1 MIKAR
6 CKSLTS
12 HAGAVAMV
20 VLIAAAAGPAAA
32 QMELEGRELGTTIGQ
47 IAGRLEAMGYFVTE
61 AELEDGM
68 IEVEILVDGV
78 EYELEVDPETG
89 LVTQIEEDD

>member
-1 MIKAR
+1 MIKAQ
-6 CKSLTS
+6 CKALALPAS
-12 HAGAVAMV
+12 AVLLLA
-20 VLIAAAAGPAAA
+20 LAAAAGPAAA
-32 QMELEGRELGTTIGQ
+32 QMELEGQELGTTIGQ
-47 IAGRLEAMGYFVTE
+47 ITGRLEAMGHFVTE

-89 LVTQIEEDD
+89 LVTEVEEDD